1 MARVSDEEL
10 HQLARELGGA
20 LQARNWM
27 VATAESCTGGWVG
40 QLLTAIPGSSAWYER
55 GFITYAN
62 AAKQEMLGVPADLL
76 ETCGAVSEETAGAMA
91 AGALAH
97 SHAQASLAIS
107 GIAGPGGGTPQKP
120 VGLVCYGWALAD
132 GTLMSST
139 CRLDGDREEIRSRAA
154 AAAMRGLIEM
164 IIGSKP

>member
-10 HQLARELGGA
+10 NQLAIELGDK
-20 LQARNWM
+20 LRARGWM
-27 VATAESCTGGWVG
+27 LATAESCTGGWVG
-40 QLLTAIPGSSAWYER
+40 HLVTAIPGSSTWYER
-55 GFITYAN
+55 GFITYTN
-62 AAKQEMLGVPADLL
+62 DAKIEMLGVPGELL
-76 ETCGAVSEETAGAMA
+76 ATHGAVSEEVASAMA

-97 SHAQASLAIS
+97 SHAQAALAIS

-139 CRLDGDREEIRSRAA
+139 CRLDGDREEIRSRAV
-154 AAAMRGLIEM
+154 AAAMRGLIDL
-164 IIGSKP
+164 IA

>member
-10 HQLARELGGA
+10 HQLARELGEK
-20 LQARNWM
+20 LLARGWM
-27 VATAESCTGGWVG
+27 LATAESCTGGWVG
-40 QLLTAIPGSSAWYER
+40 QLLTSLPGSSQWYER

-62 AAKQEMLGVPADLL
+62 DAKIEMLDVPAELIANH
-76 ETCGAVSEETAGAMA
+76 GAVSEETASAMA

-97 SHAQASLAIS
+97 SHAQAALAIS

-132 GTLMSST
+132 GTVLSST
-139 CRLDGDREEIRSRAA
+139 CRLDGDREEIRSRAVA
-154 AAAMRGLIEM
+154 AALRGLIEL
-164 IIGSKP
+164 IA

>member
-10 HQLARELGGA
+10 QTLARELGDK
-20 LQARNWM
+20 LCARGWKL
-27 VATAESCTGGWVG
+27 ATAESCTGGWVG
-40 QLLTAIPGSSAWYER
+40 QLVTALPGSSHWYER

-62 AAKQEMLGVPADLL
+62 AAKVEMLGVPPETL
-76 ETCGAVSEETAGAMA
+76 EAHGAVSEETAMAMA
-91 AGALAH
+91 VGALKH
-97 SHAQASLAIS
+97 SHAQATLAIS

-132 GTLMSST
+132 GTLLSST

-154 AAAMRGLIEM
+154 AAALRGLIELV
-164 IIGSKP
+164 S

>member
-10 HQLARELGGA
+10 HQLASELGEK
-20 LQARNWM
+20 LRARGWM
-27 VATAESCTGGWVG
+27 LATAESCTGGWAG
-40 QLLTAIPGSSAWYER
+40 QLLTSLPGSSNWYER

-62 AAKQEMLGVPADLL
+62 AAKIEMLGVPAEILD
-76 ETCGAVSEETAGAMA
+76 THGAVSEETASAMA

-97 SHAQASLAIS
+97 SHAQATLAIS

-132 GTLMSST
+132 GTVMSST
-139 CRLDGDREEIRSRAA
+139 CRLDGDREEIRSRAV
-154 AAAMRGLIEM
+154 AAAMRGLIELL
-164 IIGSKP
+164 G

>member
-10 HQLARELGGA
+10 HQLAGELGAA
-20 LQARNWM
+20 LLARGWM

-40 QLLTAIPGSSAWYER
+40 QLLTAIPGSSAWFER

-62 AAKQEMLGVPADLL
+62 TAKQEMLGVPAEIL
-76 ETCGAVSEETAGAMA
+76 ETCGAVSEETASAMA

-97 SHAQASLAIS
+97 SHAQAALAIS

-132 GTLMSST
+132 GTRMSST
-139 CRLDGDREEIRSRAA
+139 CRLDGDREEIRARAVAA
-154 AAAMRGLIEM
+154 ALRGLIEL
-164 IIGSKP
+164 IGGKP

>member
-10 HQLARELGGA
+10 HQLACELGDA
-20 LQARNWM
+20 LRTRGWM

-62 AAKQEMLGVPADLL
+62 AAKQEMLGVPADTL
-76 ETCGAVSEETAGAMA
+76 ETCGAVSEETASAMA

-97 SHAQASLAIS
+97 SHAQAALAIS
-107 GIAGPGGGTPQKP
+107 GVAGPGGGTPQKP

-132 GTLMSST
+132 GTCMSST
-139 CRLDGDREEIRSRAA
+139 CRLDGDREEIRSRAV
-154 AAAMRGLIEM
+154 AAAMRGLIELM
-164 IIGSKP
+164 GGKC